1 MASLVLVLGSK
12 VVTDVVYCVLV
23 PDNITT
29 WEWVFESKEYSP
41 LYRQSQPNKEGEQL
55 RGYVNAITKERLDW
69 GEVKT
74 KATHLSTALIREYG
88 FRVGDTVS
96 LFSTNTIWYPVAMW
110 AAIRGGMFL
119 FFFFSFS
126 FLLLLLFSCASVFL
140 QGEKKKKRLFSP
152 GRRYW
157 CKATVC

>member
-1 MASLVLVLGSK
+1 
-12 VVTDVVYCVLV
+12 V
-23 PDNITT
+23 PDKITT

-41 LYRQSQPNKEGEQL
+41 LYRQSQPNKEGEEL

-74 KATHLSTALIREYG
+74 KATQLSTALIREYG

-119 FFFFSFS
+119 FFLFFSTSSFFA
-126 FLLLLLFSCASVFL
+126 FLLFLRERRKKSVCFPL
-140 QGEKKKKRLFSP
+140 DEGT
-152 GRRYW
+152 GV
-157 CKATVC
+157 TVC

>member
-1 MASLVLVLGSK
+1 MVLVLVSK

-41 LYRQSQPNKEGEQL
+41 LYRQSQPNNEGEEL

-74 KATHLSTALIREYG
+74 KATQLSTALIREYG

-110 AAIRGGMFL
+110 AAIRGGMYL
-119 FFFFSFS
+119 FSFS
-126 FLLLLLFSCASVFL
+126 FLLLLLFLRFW
-140 QGEKKKKRLFSP
+140 FSP
-152 GRRYW
+152 GREEKR
-157 CKATVC
+157 AFVFP